1 MKITKSK
8 YEESIFNSR
17 ISSNLKK
24 KKIFVISGDTLTNSL
39 SNEDD
44 SNFTFSNSKNKSSK
58 FILPYLSSTSRS
70 KSRKYNSVKIGNENE
85 FNKSKKKTSEFFFYD
100 VQNNLYKN
108 KTINYSNYNNSYK
121 VTNITKP
128 KLLKISFPKF
138 LNSIEIKKK
147 KIEEEK
153 RKERLKKRRKS
164 KYGNQISDLGLKKI
178 LTSLKFAK
186 LISENVDTVKDLN
199 IQKDNWHKTVRKAL
213 FNDINGYFKK
223 GKQYKKF
230 FEKFENRINFFYDM
244 CLVPHFKNVLMFKNK
259 SYISNEEIRKNI
271 CNNNC
276 LSKDVLISLHR
287 KKIKILYHDKEE
299 EERNQK
305 QKEEELIEL
314 HKIKPNLDKLFQLED
329 FFNKK
334 FDTGNVG
341 FASKKDRQY
350 VYNQEINPYY
360 WDN

>member
-70 KSRKYNSVKIGNENE
+70 KSRKYNSVKIENENE

-153 RKERLKKRRKS
+153 RKEGLKKRRKS
-164 KYGNQISDLGLKKI
+164 KYGNQISDLGL
-178 LTSLKFAK
+178 F
-186 LISENVDTVKDLN
+186 
-199 IQKDNWHKTVRKAL
+199 
-213 FNDINGYFKK
+213 
-223 GKQYKKF
+223 
-230 FEKFENRINFFYDM
+230 
-244 CLVPHFKNVLMFKNK
+244 
-259 SYISNEEIRKNI
+259 
-271 CNNNC
+271 
-276 LSKDVLISLHR
+276 
-287 KKIKILYHDKEE
+287 
-299 EERNQK
+299 
-305 QKEEELIEL
+305 
-314 HKIKPNLDKLFQLED
+314 
-329 FFNKK
+329 
-334 FDTGNVG
+334 
-341 FASKKDRQY
+341 
-350 VYNQEINPYY
+350 
-360 WDN
+360 